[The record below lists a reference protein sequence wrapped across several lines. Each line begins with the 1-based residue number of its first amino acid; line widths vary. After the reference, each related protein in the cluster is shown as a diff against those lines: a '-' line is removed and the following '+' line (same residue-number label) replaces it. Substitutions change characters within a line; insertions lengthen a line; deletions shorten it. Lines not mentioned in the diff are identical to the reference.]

1 MSPIFAT
8 LLKQQYMR
16 LFTFVLLTSVFSLKA
31 FSQEHP
37 QSISIREAEES
48 FLSRNLSIL
57 AEKYN
62 ISLTQAQTIQAKLFD
77 NPVISLEQNIYNRLN
92 NKYFD
97 FGKDGQSAIE
107 IEQVI
112 NLAGQRNKRVQFER
126 YNEKIAQYQF
136 EELIRTLSC
145 ELKNTFTQLYFCQKD
160 LSIYDKGIHS
170 LAKFVKILNEQQAKQ
185 NVSLMEVSRLESLL
199 LSLQKERKDKE
210 DLLIELQSRFN
221 ILLNSSDYRIYN
233 PLLDEDILKE
243 LQLTELSIPKMMEIQ
258 QNVRADLQIASTEIL
273 SARANL
279 KLQNSLSA
287 PEFAVKGIYDRAGNF
302 INDYFAIGISV
313 SVPIFNRNQGNIKA
327 AKLRISQSQ
336 VLQEQK
342 YKEAASEL
350 QSAYRQLETSLEL
363 YRNYPQTLE
372 SNFETLLQGIFM
384 NYQKRNISIT
394 EFIDYYQSYKETLLQ
409 INELKLNLFSD
420 IEQINYTVG
429 QTIINY

>member
-1 MSPIFAT
+1 
-8 LLKQQYMR
+8 MR
-16 LFTFVLLTSVFSLKA
+16 LFTFILLASLFTIKT
-31 FSQEHP
+31 FPQEP
-37 QSISIREAEES
+37 SQSITMKEAEES
-48 FLSRNLSIL
+48 FLACNLSLL

-62 ISLTQAQTIQAKLFD
+62 ISLIQAQVIQAKLFE
-77 NPVISLEQNIYNRLN
+77 NPIISLEQNIYNRIN
-92 NKYFD
+92 KKYFD

-136 EELIRTLSC
+136 EELIRTLRC
-145 ELKNTFTQLYFCQKD
+145 ELKTTFTQLYFYQKN
-160 LSIYDKGIHS
+160 LGIYDKGIYS
-170 LAKFVKILNEQQAKQ
+170 LDQFAQVLKKQQAKQ
-185 NVSLMEVSRLESLL
+185 NVSLMELSRLEGLL
-199 LSLQKERKDKE
+199 LSLHKERKETE
-210 DLLIELQSRFN
+210 DLIIELQGKLN
-221 ILLNSSDYRIYN
+221 ILLNSNDYKIYY
-233 PLLDEDILKE
+233 PLLNEDILKD
-243 LQLTELSIPKMMEIQ
+243 LQLTELSIPQLSEIQ
-258 QNVRADLQIASTEIL
+258 QDARPDLQIASTEIL

-287 PEFAVKGIYDRAGNF
+287 PEFAVKGIYDKAGNF
-302 INDYFAIGISV
+302 INDYFAIGVSL

-336 VLQEQK
+336 IQQEQK
-342 YKEAASEL
+342 CKKAASEL
-350 QSAYRQLETSLEL
+350 QSSYRQLETSLTL

-372 SNFETLLQGIFM
+372 NNFEILLQGIFM

-420 IEQINYTVG
+420 IEQLNYTVG

>member
-1 MSPIFAT
+1 
-8 LLKQQYMR
+8 MR
-16 LFTFVLLTSVFSLKA
+16 LFTFILLASLFTIKT
-31 FSQEHP
+31 FPQESS
-37 QSISIREAEES
+37 QSITMKEAEES
-48 FLSRNLSIL
+48 FLACNLSLL

-62 ISLTQAQTIQAKLFD
+62 VSLIQAQVIQAKLFE
-77 NPVISLEQNIYNRLN
+77 NPIISLEQNIYNRIN
-92 NKYFD
+92 KKYFD

-136 EELIRTLSC
+136 EELIRTLRC
-145 ELKNTFTQLYFCQKD
+145 ELKTTFTQLYFYQKN
-160 LSIYDKGIHS
+160 LGIYDKGIYS
-170 LAKFVKILNEQQAKQ
+170 LDQFAQVLKKQQAKQ
-185 NVSLMEVSRLESLL
+185 NVSLMELSRLEGLL
-199 LSLQKERKDKE
+199 LSLHKERKETE
-210 DLLIELQSRFN
+210 DLIIELQGKLN
-221 ILLNSSDYRIYN
+221 ILLNSNDYKIYY
-233 PLLDEDILKE
+233 PLLNEDILKD
-243 LQLTELSIPKMMEIQ
+243 LQLTELSIPQLAEIQ
-258 QNVRADLQIASTEIL
+258 QDVRPDLQIASTEIL

-287 PEFAVKGIYDRAGNF
+287 PEFAVKGIYDKAGNF
-302 INDYFAIGISV
+302 INDYFAIGVSL

-336 VLQEQK
+336 IQQEQK
-342 YKEAASEL
+342 CKEAASEL
-350 QSAYRQLETSLEL
+350 QSSYRQLETSLTL

-372 SNFETLLQGIFM
+372 NNFEILLQGIFI

-420 IEQINYTVG
+420 IEQLNYTVG